1 MNNKTNVVRILA
13 AVVDTRQLTLYKEN
27 GEEII
32 IMQGDPRLRKILED
46 VTPQLVRQNWADVE
60 ISQVKNSTF
69 ADFEKA
75 SGTIKFFRVA
85 KSALKKLFG
94 EDEPEE
100 VPDISPVLE
109 MSIGHIPHKN
119 GGQLHETQ
127 EGALAYAERMM
138 KEGPG
143 EPGFVNMEA
152 VPASLV
158 SVAAEA
164 IEQFGEDELERFRD
178 EQVTKANQPS
188 EAETKMTDVVNEILA
203 NAVSVTSPEYHERT
217 VAEQGEMVDGNGKT
231 DNQRTDGEHEKMVDS
246 KPDTIVAVV
255 GNRIIPGME
264 RIKTQFDRAAKLGST
279 TGVEKFLERL
289 AAVIDKRNHSVD
301 DLLKFMERG
310 DLPIAD
316 DGSILIYKVLN
327 RKVDRT
333 SSKYVD
339 VHSKKVEQFIGA
351 YVCMDPSMVDHN
363 RRTEC
368 SNGLHVARRGYIR
381 EFGGDVCVLCKLA
394 PEDVIAVPEYDANKM
409 RVCGYHILIELSDA
423 QFALLKK
430 NRPITDDEEGK
441 RLLGNAMAGKHIR
454 RTHEVRITEAKGGG
468 VVVKALDN
476 IESPKLAPTTNA
488 PRKVEAL
495 AGPVDSV
502 KVAPTDPLEVV
513 KTVEAET
520 QAVQLSRKEQA
531 KVLYNAC
538 AGGGQAALDALHAFK
553 KASKTSW
560 EKLGLPDLNG
570 STFSIRDDKPG
581 KVDRKKEPNRAS
593 VRKAEKKS
601 KTKEWAEYTAKNVKA
616 GEPVTDLST
625 GEVIGVTVGSPKDR
639 IQKMLAIGLTSVG
652 VAQAIFMIKQKSKK
666 SWDVLG
672 VTPEKVEQ
680 IMKLKGN

>member
-1 MNNKTNVVRILA
+1 MNNKTNVVRIFA

-46 VTPQLVRQNWADVE
+46 ATPQLVRQNWADVE

-109 MSIGHIPHKN
+109 MSIGHVPVKAQHV
-119 GGQLHETQ
+119 T
-127 EGALAYAERMM
+127 
-138 KEGPG
+138 
-143 EPGFVNMEA
+143 MEA

-158 SVAAEA
+158 SDAAEA

-178 EQVTKANQPS
+178 EQLTKANQPS
-188 EAETKMTDVVNEILA
+188 EAETKMTNVVNEILA

-217 VAEQGEMVDGNGKT
+217 VAEQGELVDGNGKT
-231 DNQRTDGEHEKMVDS
+231 DNQRTGGEHENMVDS

-279 TGVEKFLERL
+279 AGVEKFLERL

-327 RKVDRT
+327 RKGSRT
-333 SSKYVD
+333 DGKYVD
-339 VHSKKVEQFIGA
+339 VYSKKVEQFTGA

-423 QFALLKK
+423 QYALLKK

-454 RTHEVRITEAKGGG
+454 RTHEVRITEAGGGGG
-468 VVVKALDN
+468 VVVKALDI
-476 IESPKLAPTTNA
+476 IESPKPERTTDAPH
-488 PRKVEAL
+488 KVEAL
-495 AGPVDSV
+495 AGPLDSV

-513 KTVEAET
+513 KSVEVET

-531 KVLYNAC
+531 KVLYDAC
-538 AGGGQAALDALHAFK
+538 AGGGKTALDALHAFK
-553 KASKTSW
+553 KSSKTSW

-570 STFSIRDDKPG
+570 STFSIRDDKATSMMKG
-581 KVDRKKEPNRAS
+581 KNYAKKVKKLET
-593 VRKAEKKS
+593 EKKS
-601 KTKEWAEYTAKNVKA
+601 KNQTKPLKTKQVKGDYWEEGTVTADQRSNEHPADRKPETSRVVNDVEL
-616 GEPVTDLST
+616 GL
-625 GEVIGVTVGSPKDR
+625 GSPKDR